1 MINLKEFE
9 RLGRRAI
16 ERAKKE
22 NEIYNCYLIPFAKKI
37 GLYKP
42 SKNFE
47 ESGRKAIMWEKEKT
61 KYKLNF

>member
-1 MINLKEFE
+1 MINLEKFE
-9 RLGRRAI
+9 KLGRRAI
-16 ERAKKE
+16 EKAKKQ
-22 NEIYNCYLIPFAKKI
+22 NEIYNLHLIPFAKKI

-61 KYKLNF
+61 KYNVN